1 MMNILSPIIKPQE
14 LLVLKETKT
23 FVLVDARAGANAK
36 ERYATS
42 HLEGARHADLDNDL
56 ADVKP
61 TAADGGR
68 HPLPSFAH
76 FTNVLATLGITPDTS
91 VVVYDDKNGANSAA
105 RFWWMLKSIG
115 HNSVQVLDGGMDAAI
130 KAGYPLSNQAA
141 KGKEHGA
148 NAATYPMRDW
158 ALPTADIAEV
168 DKATFDAQSLIIDVR
183 ETVRFDGEFEPI
195 DLIAGHIPNAV
206 NIPFSSNLDTEGC
219 FLSPSELREKYE
231 KALNNRQSEQ
241 VIVHCGSGVT
251 ACHTLLAMAYAGM
264 EIPKLYVGSWS
275 EWSRSGRPMVTK
287 SNSL

>member
-1 MMNILSPIIKPQE
+1 MTNNLSPIIKPQE

-36 ERYATS
+36 ERYAAS

-61 TAADGGR
+61 NAADGGR

-76 FTNVLATLGITPDTS
+76 FTNVLATLGITPDTLI
-91 VVVYDDKNGANSAA
+91 VIYDDKNGANAAA

-115 HNSVQVLDGGMDAAI
+115 HNAVQVLDGGMDAAI
-130 KAGYPLSNQAA
+130 KAGYPVT
-141 KGKEHGA
+141 KGKEQGA
-148 NAATYPMRDW
+148 NAATYQMSEWLLPM
-158 ALPTADIAEV
+158 ADIAEV
-168 DKATFDAQSLIIDVR
+168 DEATLDAQCLIIDVR
-183 ETVRFDGEFEPI
+183 ETGRFNGEFEPI

-206 NIPFSSNLDTEGC
+206 NIPFSSNLDTEGS
-219 FLSPSELREKYE
+219 FLPPSELREKYE
-231 KALNNRQSEQ
+231 KALKGKKSEQ

-275 EWSRSGRPMVTK
+275 EWSRNGRPMITTT
-287 SNSL
+287 